1 MPRKPSSGTDA
12 WAKLLAEAV
21 LRAER
26 LPTGDGWLTVAE
38 ISTRH
43 KVSMDRI
50 YSVVREGLRAGKLEK
65 FDGNVRDGS
74 RLRKRVWY
82 RPT

>member
-1 MPRKPSSGTDA
+1 
-12 WAKLLAEAV
+12 
-21 LRAER
+21 
-26 LPTGDGWLTVAE
+26 
-38 ISTRH
+38 
-43 KVSMDRI
+43 MDRI